1 MRVPLRV
8 ESLIGSPKPV
18 LYVTLRIPRFHI
30 FKPVKMFIDTGSS
43 WNIISERDSQLMGIP
58 FSKLHQK
65 RSSVGVGGGTV
76 IGHLIK
82 NAVITFRNEKGKLVH
97 RTLSKIYAIRTMKRD
112 KETRK
117 RVLTFPSVLG
127 VDFLIE
133 HKFKLIFDPVNR
145 IACLEEVQESSSDH
159 P

>member
-18 LYVTLRIPRFHI
+18 LYVNLRIPRLHI
-30 FKPVKMFIDTGSS
+30 YKPLKMFIDTGSS
-43 WNIISERDSQLMGIP
+43 WNILSERDSELMGIP

-65 RSSVGVGGGTV
+65 RTIVGVGGGTV

-82 NAVITFRNEKGKLVH
+82 NAVITFRNEEGKLMH
-97 RTLSKIYAIRTMKRD
+97 RTISEIYAIRTMKRD
-112 KETRK
+112 KHTRK
-117 RVLTFPSVLG
+117 KVFTFPSILG

-133 HKFKLIFDPVNR
+133 QKFKLVFDPANK
-145 IACLEEVQESSSDH
+145 IAYLEGSQ
-159 P
+159 